1 MDRNLERDTVELLLE
16 TPELPPERREALA
29 RELEA
34 VVARHLP
41 GRPLRLLSG
50 VDERVGAGCA
60 WWCPWVLRGGLGRRP
75 KATGPSGVR
84 RPSTRPSRTRA

>member
-1 MDRNLERDTVELLLE
+1 MSSRGEAVDRNLERDTVELLLE

-41 GRPLRLLSG
+41 GRPLRLL
-50 VDERVGAGCA
+50 
-60 WWCPWVLRGGLGRRP
+60 
-75 KATGPSGVR
+75 
-84 RPSTRPSRTRA
+84 

>member
-34 VVARHLP
+34 VVARYLP
-41 GRPLRLLSG
+41 GRPVRLLSG
-50 VDERVGAGCA
+50 VDER
-60 WWCPWVLRGGLGRRP
+60 GRRWLRLVVP
-75 KATGPSGVR
+75 LGPAGR
-84 RPSTRPSRTRA
+84 G

>member
-1 MDRNLERDTVELLLE
+1 MCIRDSLE

-41 GRPLRLLSG
+41 GRPVRLLSG
-50 VDERVGAGCA
+50 VDER
-60 WWCPWVLRGGLGRRP
+60 GRRWLRLVVP
-75 KATGPSGVR
+75 LGPAGR
-84 RPSTRPSRTRA
+84 G

>member
-1 MDRNLERDTVELLLE
+1 MSSRGEAVDRNLERDTVELLLE

-50 VDERVGAGCA
+50 VDERGVFRALRPREGPGGRGARGNTD
-60 WWCPWVLRGGLGRRP
+60 PRPFRPLRG
-75 KATGPSGVR
+75 A
-84 RPSTRPSRTRA
+84 